1 MTRNRTSSQAS
12 QRAAA
17 RTRAPY
23 SGWSGGSSRRSSCS
37 RACRTPSSGTHQ
49 GAGSRPGSSGVGG
62 VGSTVSVWPML
73 LSVPGEAPL
82 ARRPMTWLRGVGACR
97 ARRQSGHRLA
107 DLRETTAGGAG
118 PWCDDRRR
126 TSRCV
131 ILPDPT
137 SGRGG
142 GPKREGSEPG
152 GVGAPS
158 RRPPT
163 EPHRRA
169 VASTQT
175 IIMVPGPSK
184 ARPMPAPDAASRGR
198 PRRMGPGRRARMSAT
213 GWNPRPAP
221 AMIILRAPR
230 HRRSQARHTAR
241 SSGKGVRAARP
252 ADPTAPA
259 GTFQSGGPLRHHH
272 QAPHHT
278 QDHQDSPGRGPLRP
292 PRPHPLPVDHG
303 RSQFPR
309 SQGWM
314 SRLSRDQ

>member
-23 SGWSGGSSRRSSCS
+23 SGWSGGSSRWSSRS

-49 GAGSRPGSSGVGG
+49 GAGRRPGSAGVSG

-73 LSVPGEAPL
+73 LSVPGETPL
-82 ARRPMTWLRGVGACR
+82 ARRLMTWLGGLGVCK

-107 DLRETTAGGAG
+107 DLRETAAGGAR

-126 TSRCV
+126 TSCCV
-131 ILPDPT
+131 ILPGPA

-152 GVGAPS
+152 RVGAPL

-163 EPHRRA
+163 EPRRRA
-169 VASTQT
+169 VGSTQT
-175 IIMVPGPSK
+175 IIMVPGSSK
-184 ARPMPAPDAASRGR
+184 ARPMPAP
-198 PRRMGPGRRARMSAT
+198 GRRLQGQAPPDEPRPQARMSAT
-213 GWNPRPAP
+213 GRTRRPAQ
-221 AMIILRAPR
+221 AMIILRALR
-230 HRRSQARHTAR
+230 HRRAQACHTAR
-241 SSGKGVRAARP
+241 PSGKGVRAARP

-259 GTFQSGGPLRHHH
+259 LDGGAPQSGGPLRHHH
-272 QAPHHT
+272 QAPHRT
-278 QDHQDSPGRGPLRP
+278 QDHQG
-292 PRPHPLPVDHG
+292 
-303 RSQFPR
+303 
-309 SQGWM
+309 
-314 SRLSRDQ
+314 

>member
-23 SGWSGGSSRRSSCS
+23 SGWSGGSSRWSSRS
-37 RACRTPSSGTHQ
+37 RPCRTPSSGTHQ
-49 GAGSRPGSSGVGG
+49 GAGSQPGSSGVGG
-62 VGSTVSVWPML
+62 VGSTVSVWPTL

-82 ARRPMTWLRGVGACR
+82 ARRPMTWLRGVGACK
-97 ARRQSGHRLA
+97 ARRRSGHRLA
-107 DLRETTAGGAG
+107 DLRETAAGGAG

-126 TSRCV
+126 TSCCV
-131 ILPDPT
+131 ILPDPAP
-137 SGRGG
+137 GRGG
-142 GPKREGSEPG
+142 GPKREGPG
-152 GVGAPS
+152 RCRAAPWPSHTVGQRQAPRPSPWCPGRRKPGRCRPPDAPS
-158 RRPPT
+158 
-163 EPHRRA
+163 
-169 VASTQT
+169 
-175 IIMVPGPSK
+175 K
-184 ARPMPAPDAASRGR
+184 GR
-198 PRRMGPGRRARMSAT
+198 PRRMSPGRRAKMPAT
-213 GWNPRPAP
+213 GRTRRPAP

-230 HRRSQARHTAR
+230 HRGSQACHTAR
-241 SSGKGVRAARP
+241 SSDKGVRAARP

-259 GTFQSGGPLRHHH
+259 LDGGAPQSGGPLRHHH
-272 QAPHHT
+272 QAPHRT

-292 PRPHPLPVDHG
+292 PSPPPPLVDQG